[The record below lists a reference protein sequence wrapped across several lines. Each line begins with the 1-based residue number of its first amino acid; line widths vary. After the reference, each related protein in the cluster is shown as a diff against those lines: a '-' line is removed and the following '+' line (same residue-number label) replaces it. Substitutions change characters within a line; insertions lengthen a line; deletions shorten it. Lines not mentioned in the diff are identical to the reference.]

1 MLYDRGMKRTQ
12 LQLDEYTWEI
22 LRERA
27 FQEKRSVSDVVRE
40 MLKLHIHK
48 GRGKPLGISSFS
60 FIGAGVS
67 HGERSGRIAR
77 KHDEEL
83 GEAFGPKKKV

>member
-1 MLYDRGMKRTQ
+1 MKRTQ
-12 LQLDEYTWEI
+12 IQLDEHTRDI
-22 LRERA
+22 LRKRA
-27 FQEKRSVSDVVRE
+27 FHERRSVSDVIRE
-40 MLKLHIHK
+40 ALRESIH
-48 GRGKPLGISSFS
+48 RQEMKPFGVASFS

-67 HGERSGRIAR
+67 RGKRSGRISE